1 MCPCVDVCVWMYSC
15 AGHAHQLPLSSQV
28 LPVPLSSQVPVPPS
42 SQVPVPPSSQVP
54 VPLSS
59 QVLPVGVAEKAV
71 VRGVV
76 AAEWPFPS
84 LCLDVIVGSIVFIY

>member
-1 MCPCVDVCVWMYSC
+1 MLVPLSSQVPVT
-15 AGHAHQLPLSSQV
+15 LSSQV
-28 LPVPLSSQVPVPPS
+28 LPVPLS

-71 VRGVV
+71 VRGVG
-76 AAEWPFPS
+76 AAKWPFPS